1 MIPNQK
7 THVTTQATRR
17 GSHGRG
23 GAAQRT
29 NGTSAAANS
38 GNNNN
43 NSNQGAEQRALFLGR
58 SFYLDLRSAPEV
70 RKNIHFGIEA
80 LKGVSVCVLLLQWL
94 NHCLSPVTQS
104 IENFLSPEVKYV
116 VTDRPDDTWPK
127 RDSQT
132 GQQSS
137 QQAANGGIPAAMPA
151 VPPTFAVPVCLPSSS
166 TAAAKAL
173 MVSPASRL
181 LQCFR

>member
-80 LKGVSVCVLLLQWL
+80 LKGVSVCAPTTMAQS
-94 NHCLSPVTQS
+94 LSISGHSVHRKLPVS
-104 IENFLSPEVKYV
+104 
-116 VTDRPDDTWPK
+116 
-127 RDSQT
+127 
-132 GQQSS
+132 
-137 QQAANGGIPAAMPA
+137 
-151 VPPTFAVPVCLPSSS
+151 
-166 TAAAKAL
+166 
-173 MVSPASRL
+173 
-181 LQCFR
+181 